1 MFAMPHDL
9 RSCLELFASHNTL
22 LTIEKEVD
30 PKFEL
35 PAVMKAAEKT
45 GKAILFNNVGKPGF
59 SIVNNLLGSRQLLA
73 MLFETDPQRVVN
85 EWLDRIRTPIE
96 PEVVG
101 AGPVK
106 EVIELQKDA
115 DLEALP
121 IVTHCSKDAGP
132 FVTAGMVIAKDP
144 ETGIRNVSINRMQV
158 KGKNKLGIRMMPPQ
172 HLGVIH
178 QKSEQLGKNLEVAVA
193 IGNHPFDLL
202 SAATSFEYGLDEFT
216 IMGALRKEPLQ
227 LVPCETVDLEVPAS
241 AEIIIEGEVLA
252 GEREPEGPF
261 GDFMQYYVPVMDNH
275 ILKVKA
281 ITRRRESIY
290 QTIQAS
296 SVEDT
301 HILGLSREGI
311 IYEAVSKIADVQAV
325 CLTPTILNC
334 MISIKKRFEGEPK
347 NVAAAAFG
355 AYPWLK
361 YCVVVDHDVDVF
373 DPADVWW
380 AAATR
385 SRPDKGLFVMAEAL
399 GFPRDPFHIHQSKV
413 GIDAT
418 APLNQWEEFERKK
431 IPGEENICLEDYF
444 K

>member
-1 MFAMPHDL
+1 MPHDL
-9 RSCLELFASHNTL
+9 RSCLEFFASQDDL
-22 LTIEKEVD
+22 LTIAKEVD

-35 PAVMKAAEKT
+35 PAVMKAAEKK
-45 GKAILFNNVGKPGF
+45 GKAILFKNVKKPGF
-59 SIVNNLLGSRQLLA
+59 SIANNLLGSRQMLA
-73 MLFETDPQRVVN
+73 RLFETTPQQVVN

-96 PEVVG
+96 PEIVG
-101 AGPVK
+101 TSALK
-106 EVIELQKDA
+106 EVIEKGKDVNL
-115 DLEALP
+115 DNLP
-121 IVTHCSKDAGP
+121 IVTHCGKDAGP
-132 FVTAGMVIAKDP
+132 FITAGMVIAKDP

-178 QKSEQLGKNLEVAVA
+178 QKSEQLGQNLEVAIA

-202 SAATSFEYGLDEFT
+202 SAATSFEFGLDEFT
-216 IMGALRKEPLQ
+216 IMGALRKEPLK

-252 GEREPEGPF
+252 GERDPEGPF

-275 ILKVKA
+275 ILKVNA
-281 ITRRRESIY
+281 ITRRRDPIY

-301 HILGLSREGI
+301 HLLGLSREGI
-311 IYEAVSKIADVQAV
+311 VYEAVSKIADVQAV
-325 CLTPTILNC
+325 CLAPTIMNC

-355 AYPWLK
+355 VYPWLK

-373 DPADVWW
+373 NPADVWW

-385 SRPDKGLFVMAEAL
+385 SRPDKGLFVMSEAM
-399 GFPRDPFHIHQSKV
+399 GFPRDPFHIHQSKA

-418 APLNQWEEFERKK
+418 APLNQWEEFERKQV
-431 IPGEENICLEDYF
+431 PGEESVRLEDYLENT
-444 K
+444 